1 MRTLRRALRLGSYIS
16 SFSRRY
22 FLTLAISAMA
32 VTSSYLAGFP
42 YDNLC
47 QNENAAKANGDGDD
61 DGNAI
66 EDYNGT
72 WDTERIDG
80 SRSM

>member
-1 MRTLRRALRLGSYIS
+1 M
-16 SFSRRY
+16 
-22 FLTLAISAMA
+22 TLAISAMA

-66 EDYNGT
+66 EDCIGT

-80 SRSM
+80 SRSMEVTIAAEGGFSHQRSII